1 MALFVYT
8 ARGKDGRIQKGA
20 VEEITK
26 ETALN
31 ALMGKGL
38 VVISL
43 EEGRKENSASDLR
56 RSRPSLVQARR
67 KKRFHGRITNQ
78 DMMMFGRQ
86 LATMLETGVTL
97 IKAINILLSQIE
109 SKKLMEILHGVKK
122 EVEGGK
128 TLQSAMSKYPKVFSA
143 FWLNLIEIGEA
154 SGHLAGSLN
163 EIALFQ
169 ENSHKL
175 REKIISAMIYPSLL
189 IVVAIVAILI
199 FTMKIVPIFA
209 GILTSFKVKLPA
221 LTQGVM
227 WVAQFL
233 NHSFLYLAP
242 LLVLSV
248 VILKWAIN
256 TPTGGLLF
264 NRIALK
270 IPLIGEFL
278 EAIYCERIA
287 STLGTLL
294 QSGVSIL
301 HALDIVEKTVTNRV
315 YRLAI
320 GEIKEEVRQ
329 GKPLAT
335 LLENSGLFPVVM
347 VQMIT
352 VGEEV
357 GELGKM
363 LQRFSSYYQG
373 KIDTMV
379 SRLTALM
386 EPAIMILMGTVIG
399 ILVMAM
405 FLPLF
410 KLSQVGSGG

>member
-1 MALFVYT
+1 
-8 ARGKDGRIQKGA
+8 
-20 VEEITK
+20 
-26 ETALN
+26 
-31 ALMGKGL
+31 
-38 VVISL
+38 
-43 EEGRKENSASDLR
+43 
-56 RSRPSLVQARR
+56 
-67 KKRFHGRITNQ
+67 
-78 DMMMFGRQ
+78 MMMFSRQ
-86 LATMLETGVTL
+86 MATMLETGVTL
-97 IKAINILLSQIE
+97 IKAINILLSQVE
-109 SKKLMEILHGVKK
+109 SKKLMEILHEVKK

-128 TLQSAMSKYPKVFSA
+128 TLRSAMSKYPKVFSI

-154 SGHLAGSLN
+154 SGHLTESLN

-175 REKIISAMIYPSLL
+175 REKIISALIYPSLL
-189 IVVAIVAILI
+189 IAVSIAAILI
-199 FTMKIVPIFA
+199 FTMRIVPIFA
-209 GILTSFKVKLPA
+209 GILTSFNVELPA

-227 WVAQFL
+227 WATQFL
-233 NHSFLYLAP
+233 NHWFLYLATS
-242 LLVLSV
+242 LILGV
-248 VILKWAIN
+248 VILKRLIK
-256 TPTGGLLF
+256 TPAGGVLF
-264 NRIALK
+264 NRITLK

-278 EAIYCERIA
+278 EAVYCERIA

-315 YRLAI
+315 YRSAI

-329 GKPLAT
+329 GKPLAIQ
-335 LLENSGLFPVVM
+335 LENSGLFPMVM

-379 SRLTALM
+379 SRLTALI
-386 EPAIMILMGTVIG
+386 EPVILLFMGAVIG
-399 ILVMAM
+399 TLVIAM
-405 FLPLF
+405 FLPIF
-410 KLSQVGSGG
+410 KLSKIGGH